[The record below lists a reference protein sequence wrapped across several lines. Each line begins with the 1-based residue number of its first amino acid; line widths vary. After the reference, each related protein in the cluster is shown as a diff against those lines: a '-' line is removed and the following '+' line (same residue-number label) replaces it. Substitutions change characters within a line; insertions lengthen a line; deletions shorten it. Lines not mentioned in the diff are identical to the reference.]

1 LIHTSTME
9 VGLDYRVKSET
20 DEHPE
25 SGIESTV
32 PADSSSIWR
41 DCVEGTVV
49 CSSRFEMLD

>member
-1 LIHTSTME
+1 ME